1 MKAAFLEMG
10 AVGEIVTGS
19 CWRSLVILQC
29 SAIETFGELIGAGR
43 FRRAMSPRLS
53 HAVIEA

>member
-19 CWRSLVILQC
+19 CWRSSVILQC
-29 SAIETFGELIGAGR
+29 SAIETFGELVGAGR
-43 FRRAMSPRLS
+43 FCRAMSPGLS